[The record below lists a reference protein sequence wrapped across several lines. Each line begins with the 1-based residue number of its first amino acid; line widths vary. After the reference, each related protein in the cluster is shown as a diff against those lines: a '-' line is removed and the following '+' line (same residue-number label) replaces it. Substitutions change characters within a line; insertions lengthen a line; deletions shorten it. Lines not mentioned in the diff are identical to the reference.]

1 MWSDPLSVDTETALI
16 ACGLLAPPLAV
27 TATADSVSSMTGLY
41 APGDPAV
48 RDLLATRCIVGANF
62 AYDAGVYMAHDPDLI
77 EILFDAYDADR
88 VRDVQHDQR
97 LLDIAEGCLDGYW
110 TNPIKGRPVYVKYTY
125 SLDALYQ
132 RYGYPPLDK
141 DTWRLRYGELIG
153 VPLEQWPEGALEYPA
168 QDAIATLQVHLDQT
182 ACLEPNGRRSPY
194 AGQPD
199 VFVRESCAQARAA
212 LALHLMSC
220 WGMYTDPVHVDR
232 VIAFVEAA
240 AARAR
245 TVCDAGGILTPTGNR
260 RMALIRDRVLTAY
273 ADRPILITEAG
284 NKAIG
289 ADPKKTIR
297 LPLADIRSRNLE
309 KYVSTDG
316 DVLTGSG
323 DAVLEAV
330 QMYGS
335 ASTRLKK
342 ATTLRRGA
350 YGGGTPL
357 QTRFDV
363 LKETG
368 RTSSKAPGGTMIG
381 DNFQNFARASAYPR
395 KDADGWGLYATPT
408 SRFRLAGPYPTR
420 AEAARVA
427 DSIDIRGAFV
437 ADPGMVLCSVDYPS
451 AELNMWAQ
459 HCVRHLGYSRMAET
473 LNAGRDPHLLLAC
486 ERLLKSGAIDYDT
499 ADARLAAKDTEVSDA
514 RQFAKVPNYGLLG
527 LLGPETFI
535 EYAAGQGYVLSLEY
549 AQYVHKAH
557 HETWDEFPA
566 FMRWVKERD
575 TGAGVTIQ
583 LDVSG
588 RIRGGATVPAGCNY
602 TFQGPAADMA
612 KLAGARLWRECLT
625 GRTWDT
631 RKESPLYGSKP
642 LLFLHDEYLMMHPID
657 VQHDAGKRFEQ
668 IMYDSSTPYLPD
680 VPFKRDRVEAA
691 LMHRWHKSAKAV
703 YDSNGHLVE
712 WKPEYK

>member
-1 MWSDPLSVDTETALI
+1 MTPVRWSAPIAVDTETALI

-27 TATADSVSSMTGLY
+27 TATADSVTSTTGLY

-48 RDLLATRCIVGANF
+48 RDLLSTRCITGANF
-62 AYDAGVYMAHDPDLI
+62 AYDAGVYMASDADLI
-77 EILFDAYDADR
+77 EILFDAYDAGR
-88 VRDVQHDQR
+88 VRDIQHDQR

-110 TNPIKGRPVYVKYTY
+110 KHPVKGPPVYVKYTY

-132 RYGYPPLDK
+132 RYGYAPLDK

-153 VPLEQWPEGALEYPA
+153 VPLSEWPEGALEYPA

-182 ACLEPNGRRSPY
+182 ATYAVAGPSPY
-194 AGQPD
+194 ADRHMHDGGAT
-199 VFVRESCAQARAA
+199 FVRESCAQARAA

-220 WGMYTDPVHVDR
+220 WGLYTDPVHVDR
-232 VIAFVEAA
+232 VIAFVTEASE
-240 AARAR
+240 RAR
-245 TVCDAGGILTPTGNR
+245 KVCDSGGILSVTGKR
-260 RMALIRDRVLTAY
+260 RMDKIRERVLAAY
-273 ADRPILITEAG
+273 ADRPILITDAG

-297 LPLADIRSRNLE
+297 LPLSEIRARGLE

-323 DAVLEAV
+323 DAVLEAC

-335 ASTRLKK
+335 AATRLKK

-350 YGGGTPL
+350 RGGGQPL
-357 QTRFDV
+357 QTRYDV

-395 KDADGWGLYATPT
+395 KDPDGWGLYATPT
-408 SRFRLAGPYPTR
+408 SKFRLAGPYPTR
-420 AEAARVA
+420 GVAAKAA
-427 DSIDIRGAFV
+427 DAIDVRGSFT
-437 ADPGMVLCSVDYPS
+437 ADPGYVMCSVDYPS

-459 HCVRHLGYSRMAET
+459 HCVRTIGYSRMADT
-473 LNAGRDPHLLLAC
+473 LNAGRDPHLLLAA
-486 ERLLKSGAIDYDT
+486 ERLLKTPLDYDT
-499 ADARLAAKDTEVSDA
+499 AAKRLKTDTEVSDA

-527 LLGPETFI
+527 LLGPETFV

-549 AQYVHKAH
+549 SKYVHQAH

-566 FMRWVKERD
+566 FVEWVKEHD
-575 TGAGVTIQ
+575 TGALERIVTPC
-583 LDVSG
+583 
-588 RIRGGATVPAGCNY
+588 RYRT
-602 TFQGPAADMA
+602 TAADMA
-612 KLAGARLWRECLT
+612 KLAGMRLWRECLT
-625 GRTWDT
+625 GKTWDT

-642 LLFLHDEYLMMHPID
+642 LLFLHDEYLMQHPVD
-657 VQHDAGKRFEQ
+657 VQHDAAKRFEQ
-668 IMYDSSTPYLPD
+668 IMYDASVPYLPD
-680 VPFKRDRVEAA
+680 VPFQREKVEAA

-703 YDSNGHLVE
+703 YDTAGKLIP
-712 WKPEYK
+712 WTPEYK